1 MAYWLFQGN
10 PKYYRVLDAI
20 QDLEQIPWLVTRS
33 AKEMSIG
40 DKVMLWVS
48 GQKAG
53 IYAIAEIVELP
64 KLLKEIPDKKYWI
77 DQTRLGSKPQAMLKF
92 TQKWLQKPLL
102 RDELK
107 KDPILKDLLVIRAP
121 SATNFKVTLQEW
133 ERVKSLKLIEN

>member
-77 DQTRLGSKPQAMLKF
+77 DQTRLGSKPQAMTLFLKIY
-92 TQKWLQKPLL
+92 WLFVHPELQISKL
-102 RDELK
+102 R
-107 KDPILKDLLVIRAP
+107 
-121 SATNFKVTLQEW
+121 FKNGKE
-133 ERVKSLKLIEN
+133 